1 MKYGYYIKI
10 WLKVWVV
17 FWELLYILTSSYG
30 KSKIRTGKNVVGI
43 HSVYVYGNFEASRGK
58 IDTGVSYTVI
68 KPFRS

>member
-1 MKYGYYIKI
+1 MRVYFFFTKT
-10 WLKVWVV
+10 
-17 FWELLYILTSSYG
+17 LYILTSSYG